1 MELKNYQQEVLSDL
15 STYIDYVKKYN
26 NLGTAYRKFWERR
39 GVSVDNTGEG
49 YLHPYDNSVA
59 GVPKVTIKVP
69 TAGGKTYIACNA
81 LKRIFDGLP
90 SGKPQVVAWFVPSDT
105 ILKQTYEKL
114 SDPNHPY
121 RQRIDSLFNGN
132 VRVADKEA
140 ALFGTGIS
148 PTEIREQLTIFILS
162 VQSFASKTKE
172 GRKVYRENENLTEYA
187 ALYDS
192 LTKHV
197 EGADDTAFIQVLS
210 YLNPVVIIDESHNF
224 EAPLRVEV
232 LKDINPRFIL
242 ELTATPR
249 QKSNIISFVDAI
261 KLKEA
266 NMVKLPVIVYN
277 HRTKNDVLT
286 SAINLQRSLEQKAIE
301 QEQKGGMYIR
311 PIVLFQAQPKTDT
324 DSETFDKIKEKLIQI
339 GIPEEQIKI
348 KTAQKDEI
356 KRTDL
361 MSRDCP
367 VRYIITINALK
378 EGWDCPFA
386 YILASLANKSSRVD
400 VEQILGRVLRLPYTI
415 RHRNNLLN
423 LSYVFTSSDNFN
435 ETIQVIIRGLNR
447 AGYSKR
453 DFKVAEP
460 VYAEEPE
467 QIEDFSGLFGSVSDH
482 VSGNNPVTEDK
493 HSGRIEDPSVPYGY
507 GTFANEDVDL
517 DVDTIKQGIADVSS
531 TYTAAMEKMAAAVS
545 KQYDREMEDAKNDND
560 EIPNDLKDMQQYYK
574 IKSDFKEQVEQ
585 LKLPVFVKK
594 ITKSDVFDTDS
605 NAFVPV
611 TKKMLTEG
619 FDLSK
624 ADKNILFAPTTTQ
637 AQMIDLSKGDEY
649 TPKAFNIKEGDL
661 MELRKQ
667 FHSKPTDGK
676 QRTLAANI
684 AHALKYDEIP
694 EKDIKEFITDVIKG
708 FDNERLNE
716 LYDNEL
722 NTQDTFKQHID
733 ALLVEYEEALFK
745 KQLDI
750 SAITCE
756 PSYTFPNRMAYK
768 KTAVGLRKGLYSE
781 EDGDINNF
789 EYDVIKEVINL
800 DNVVFWHRNPD
811 RINGFGINGFINHY
825 PDFIVGLRSGRIV
838 MLETK
843 GGDRDNSDSKRKL
856 ELGKLWANSAGDKYR
871 YYMVFS
877 TPKLNG
883 AITTQEL
890 LETLKNL

>member
-15 STYIDYVKKYN
+15 STYIDYVKQYN
-26 NLGTAYRKFWERR
+26 NLGIAYRAFWGRK

-81 LKRIFDGLP
+81 LKPIFDKLP

-114 SDPNHPY
+114 SNPYHPY
-121 RQRIDSLFNGN
+121 RQRIDSLFNGK
-132 VRVADKEA
+132 VRIVDKEA

-148 PTEIREQLTIFILS
+148 PTEIKEQLTIFVLS

-172 GRKVYRENENLTEYA
+172 GRKVYRENENLTEYT

-192 LTKHV
+192 LTKRV
-197 EGADDTAFIQVLS
+197 DGADDTAFIQVLS

-224 EAPLRVEV
+224 EAPLRIEV
-232 LKDINPRFIL
+232 QKDINPRFIL

-249 QKSNIISFVDAI
+249 NKSNIISFVDAI

-301 QEQKGGMYIR
+301 QEQKGGLYIR

-400 VEQILGRVLRLPYTI
+400 VEQILGRVLRLPYTTK
-415 RHRNNLLN
+415 HRNNLLN

-435 ETIQVIIRGLNR
+435 ETIQVIIKGLNK

-453 DFKVAEP
+453 DFKVTEP
-460 VYAEEPE
+460 VTPEEPE
-467 QIEDFSGLFGSVSDH
+467 QTEDFGGLFGNLVDGYDTH
-482 VSGNNPVTEDK
+482 FEDEGGGK
-493 HSGRIEDPSVPYGY
+493 LEEPSVPYDNAA
-507 GTFANEDVDL
+507 TDDTDL
-517 DVDTIKQGIADVSS
+517 DVDTIKQGIADSAS
-531 TYTAAMEKMAAAVS
+531 TDIADMEKMAAAVS
-545 KQYDREMEDAKNDND
+545 KEYDSEMEAAKKDKD
-560 EIPNDLKDMQQYYK
+560 DIPNDLKDMQQYYK
-574 IKSDFKEQVEQ
+574 IKPDFKEQAEQ
-585 LKLPVFVKK
+585 IKLPVFVKK
-594 ITKSDVFDTDS
+594 ITKSDIFDTDS
-605 NAFVPV
+605 NAFVLV
-611 TKKMLTEG
+611 TKKMLAEG

-624 ADKNILFAPTTTQ
+624 ADKNILFSPTTTQ

-649 TPKAFNIKEGDL
+649 TPKAFNLQEGDL
-661 MELRKQ
+661 KEFRKHFQ
-667 FHSKPTDGK
+667 SMPTEGK

-684 AHALKYDEIP
+684 ARALKYDEIP
-694 EKDIKEFITDVIKG
+694 EKDIKDFIMDVIKG
-708 FDNERLNE
+708 FDNERLGE

-722 NTQDTFKQHID
+722 DTQDRFKQHID
-733 ALLVEYEEALFK
+733 ALLVEYEEARFK

-756 PSYTFPNRMAYK
+756 PSYTFPNRMTYK
-768 KTAVGLRKGLYSE
+768 KTAIGLRKGLYSE

-811 RINGFGINGFINHY
+811 RTNGFGINGFINHY
-825 PDFIVGLRSGRIV
+825 PDFIVGLKSGRIV

-856 ELGKLWANSAGDKYR
+856 ELGKLWANTAGDKYR

-877 TPKLNG
+877 TPKLSG

-890 LETLKNL
+890 LDTLKNL

>member
-15 STYIDYVKKYN
+15 STYIDYVKQYN
-26 NLGTAYRKFWERR
+26 NLGTAYRAFWERK

-81 LKRIFDGLP
+81 LKPIFDKLP

-114 SDPNHPY
+114 SNPNHPY

-132 VRVADKEA
+132 VRIVDKEA

-148 PTEIREQLTIFILS
+148 PTEIREQLTIFVLS
-162 VQSFASKTKE
+162 VQSFASKTKD
-172 GRKVYRENENLTEYA
+172 GRRVYRENENLTEYT

-232 LKDINPRFIL
+232 QRDINPRFIL

-249 QKSNIISFVDAI
+249 GKSNIISFVDAI

-301 QEQKGGMYIR
+301 QEQKEGLYIR

-356 KRTDL
+356 KSTDL

-400 VEQILGRVLRLPYTI
+400 VEQILGRVLRLPYTTK
-415 RHRNNLLN
+415 HRNNLLN

-435 ETIQVIIRGLNR
+435 ETIQVIIKGLNK

-453 DFKVAEP
+453 DFKVTEP
-460 VYAEEPE
+460 VTPEEPE
-467 QIEDFSGLFGSVSDH
+467 QTEDFGGLFGNLVDGYDTHFES
-482 VSGNNPVTEDK
+482 EDGGK
-493 HSGRIEDPSVPYGY
+493 LEEPSVPYGNAA
-507 GTFANEDVDL
+507 TDDTDL
-517 DVDTIKQGIADVSS
+517 DVDTIKQGIADSAS
-531 TYTAAMEKMAAAVS
+531 TDTADLEKKAAAVS
-545 KQYDREMEDAKNDND
+545 KQYDSEMEEAKKDKD
-560 EIPNDLKDMQQYYK
+560 DIPNDLKDMQQYYT
-574 IKSDFKEQVEQ
+574 IKPDFKEQAGQV
-585 LKLPVFVKK
+585 KLPVFVKK
-594 ITKSDVFDTDS
+594 ITKSDIFDTDS
-605 NAFVPV
+605 NASVPV
-611 TKKMLTEG
+611 TKKMLAEG

-624 ADKNILFAPTTTQ
+624 ADKNILFSPTTTQ

-649 TPKAFNIKEGDL
+649 TPKAFNLQEGDL
-661 MELRKQ
+661 KEFRKH
-667 FHSKPTDGK
+667 FNSMPTEGK
-676 QRTLAANI
+676 QRILAANI
-684 AHALKYDEIP
+684 ARALKYDEIP
-694 EKDIKEFITDVIKG
+694 EKDIKDFVMDVIKG
-708 FDNERLNE
+708 FDNERLGE

-722 NTQDTFKQHID
+722 DTQDRFKQHID
-733 ALLVEYEEALFK
+733 ALLVEYEEARFK

-756 PSYTFPNRMAYK
+756 PSYTFPNRMTYK

-800 DNVVFWHRNPD
+800 DNVVYWHRNPD
-811 RINGFGINGFINHY
+811 RTNGFGINGFINHY
-825 PDFIVGLRSGRIV
+825 PDFIVGLKSGRIV

-856 ELGKLWANSAGDKYR
+856 ELGKLWANTAGDKYR

-877 TPKLNG
+877 TPKLSG